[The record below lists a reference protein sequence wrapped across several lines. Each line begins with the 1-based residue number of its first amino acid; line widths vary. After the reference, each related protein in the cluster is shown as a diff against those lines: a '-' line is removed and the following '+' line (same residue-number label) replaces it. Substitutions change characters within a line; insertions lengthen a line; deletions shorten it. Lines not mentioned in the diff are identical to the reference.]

1 MRRTIAQRLKQSQ
14 DNCASLT
21 AMQEVDMSAVMQWR
35 KEHRDEVA
43 NVHGVRLGYMGIFA
57 KAVALAAQD
66 MPLVNAA
73 IDTDLGVITFRDYV
87 DISIAVSAPKGLV
100 TPVVKNCDS
109 LSILELERAI
119 AQLAEKV
126 RKDSSLCSSC

>member
-21 AMQEVDMSAVMQWR
+21 AMQEIDMGAVMEWR
-35 KEHRDEVA
+35 KRNRDEVA
-43 NVHGVRLGYMGIFA
+43 SLHGVRLGYMGIFT

-73 IDTDLGVITFRDYV
+73 INMEQGTITFRDYV

-100 TPVVKNCDS
+100 TPVVRNCDS
-109 LSILELERAI
+109 LSILQLEQAI

-126 RKDSSLCSSC
+126 RKPSLL